1 MTFSADGI
9 DLVTASADD
18 TIRFWNTI
26 SGEEVAKLS
35 RYGRSINNIAFS
47 PNGTQLLWAS
57 PKGGVWLCEISWRK
71 NRNYGI
77 RGILRLNKKPKE
89 IKGVTSPVTTVAFS
103 VDGEQRAFGSED
115 GIVRLR
121 STASKKFTLLKVHGA
136 WISAV
141 AFLPDGKQLAVA
153 SSDKAVTLWD
163 IMSGLQLQKITLLAP
178 LSSLRFSSDGQSME
192 TDRGTLSL
200 SGFCSSSHQ
209 SGQKPPG
216 NIFLAGEW
224 IYRGVQRLLWLP
236 REYRGRC
243 WVVRGDLVVIGQ
255 EFGAVTFLEFRNEV
269 AD

>member
-26 SGEEVAKLS
+26 SGEEVAKFSL
-35 RYGRSINNIAFS
+35 YGHSINTIAFS
-47 PNGTQLLWAS
+47 PNSTQVLWAYRE
-57 PKGGVWLCEISWRK
+57 GGVWLCEISWRR

-77 RGILRLNKKPKE
+77 RGILPLNKKPKKLE
-89 IKGVTSPVTTVAFS
+89 GVTSPITTLAFS
-103 VDGEQRAFGSED
+103 VDGEQQAFGSED

-121 STASKKFTLLKVHGA
+121 STASKKFTLLEVHGPR
-136 WISAV
+136 ISAV

-153 SSDKAVTLWD
+153 SSDKALTLWD

-178 LSSLRFSSDGQSME
+178 LSSLKFSSDGQSME

-200 SGFCSSSHQ
+200 PSFFSSSQQ

-216 NIFLAGEW
+216 NIFFAGEW
-224 IYRGVQRLLWLP
+224 IYRGNQRLLWLP
-236 REYRGRC
+236 LEYRGRC

-255 EFGAVTFLEFRNEV
+255 ELGAVTFLKFTC
-269 AD
+269 